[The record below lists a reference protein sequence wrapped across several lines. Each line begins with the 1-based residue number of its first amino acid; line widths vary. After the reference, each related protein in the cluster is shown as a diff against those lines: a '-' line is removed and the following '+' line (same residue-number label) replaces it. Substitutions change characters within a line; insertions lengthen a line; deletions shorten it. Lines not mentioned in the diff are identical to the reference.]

1 VGGWIGLCGV
11 ALFLPNLAVA
21 DSIAGSSTQIGA
33 WRVTA
38 YTRNQTGMFEHCAL
52 YRVQKEGFGLALGY
66 TVRGVWTMAAEAPTW
81 NLVAK
86 ESYTATLQVGSA
98 SYTATGR
105 AFDARGMTFN
115 VAPEIFDQL
124 KSGHQFT
131 VSANQKRYTIS
142 LDGIEAAQQRTRD
155 CVKQYATAARPPS
168 PAPSPGQAGTTA
180 PPSPGA
186 ANALVTAIQTL
197 LIRLGYDPGPTN
209 GVAGLKTNMAISAF
223 QKSIGQRGDGLPS
236 EALRGQ
242 LERAVAARGP
252 GSSGSGSS
260 GSAPA
265 PAVSVPPPMQRP
277 PASPKEKAA
286 ASSGTGFFIAP
297 NTVVTNFHVVNGCVE
312 LRLRKNGGDL
322 GPARVVA
329 TSRSDDLAAL
339 RASSPSKSFFK
350 LRVGA
355 PIKPAEPV
363 LVFGYP
369 LAEALSSA
377 GNTTLGNVTAL
388 TGLRDDSRF
397 IQISAAVQPGNS
409 GGPAVDEAGRL
420 MGVVVSKLNAVAIAR
435 ITGDIPQ
442 NVNFAIKV
450 TTLVN
455 FLEAHNIAYEPAEV
469 AARELPA
476 TVRAERAEASSIQV
490 ECWK

>member
-1 VGGWIGLCGV
+1 MKVGGWVGLCGA
-11 ALFLPNLAVA
+11 ALFLPNFAVA
-21 DSIAGSSTQIGA
+21 DPISGSATQIGA

-38 YTRNQTGMFEHCAL
+38 YTRNQTGMFDHCAL
-52 YRVQKEGFGLALGY
+52 YRVQNEGFGLAVGY
-66 TVRGVWTMAAEAPTW
+66 TVQGIWRMAAEAPTW
-81 NLVAK
+81 NLVAR
-86 ESYTATLQVGSA
+86 ETYTATLQVGSV

-105 AFDARGMTFN
+105 ALDARGMTFN

-124 KSGHQFT
+124 KSGHQLT
-131 VSANQKRYTIS
+131 VSANQKRYTIG

-155 CVKQYATAARPPS
+155 CVKQYAAAATPPS
-168 PAPSPGQAGTTA
+168 APGTGST
-180 PPSPGA
+180 
-186 ANALVTAIQTL
+186 LVTAIQAL
-197 LIRLGYDPGPTN
+197 LARLGYDPGPAN

-223 QKSIGQRGDGLPS
+223 QKSIGERGDGLPS
-236 EALRGQ
+236 ETLRGQ
-242 LERAVAARGP
+242 LERAVAARAPGGNPASGNP
-252 GSSGSGSS
+252 GSVPAPVA
-260 GSAPA
+260 SAP
-265 PAVSVPPPMQRP
+265 PPPAQRP
-277 PASPKEKAA
+277 PAPQREKAA

-297 NTVVTNFHVVNGCVE
+297 DTVVTNFHVINGCVE
-312 LRLRKNGGDL
+312 LRLRKSGGDL
-322 GPARVVA
+322 GPAGVVA

-339 RASSPSKSFFK
+339 RAANPSKSFLK

-397 IQISAAVQPGNS
+397 LQISAAVQPGNS

-420 MGVVVSKLNAVAIAR
+420 MGVVVSKLNAVAVAR

-450 TTLVN
+450 TTLAI
-455 FLEAHNIAYEPAEV
+455 FLDAHNIAYEPAPA
-469 AARELPA
+469 AARELPV
-476 TVRAERAEASSIQV
+476 TERAQRTEASSVQV

>member
-1 VGGWIGLCGV
+1 MKVGGWVGLWGI
-11 ALFLPNLAVA
+11 ALLLPNLAAA
-21 DSIAGSSTQIGA
+21 DPISGSASQVGV

-38 YTRNQTGMFEHCAL
+38 HTRSQSAKFDHCAL
-52 YRVQKEGFGLALGY
+52 YRVQSEGFGLALGY
-66 TVRGVWTMAAEAPTW
+66 DTQGAWTMAAEAPTW
-81 NLVAK
+81 NLVAR

-124 KSGHQFT
+124 KSGRQLA
-131 VSANQKRYTIS
+131 VSANHKRYTIS

-155 CVKQYATAARPPS
+155 CTKQYAT
-168 PAPSPGQAGTTA
+168 TA
-180 PPSPGA
+180 PASPSGA
-186 ANALVTAIQTL
+186 ASGLVTVIQTL
-197 LIRLGYDPGPTN
+197 LTRLGYDPGPAN
-209 GVAGLKTNMAISAF
+209 GVTGLKTNMAISAF
-223 QKSIGQRGDGLPS
+223 QKSIGERGDGLPS

-242 LERAVAARGP
+242 LERVVAARGSG
-252 GSSGSGSS
+252 GSSAGAGSASAPTA
-260 GSAPA
+260 SAPA
-265 PAVSVPPPMQRP
+265 PMQRP
-277 PASPKEKAA
+277 PAAPKERAA
-286 ASSGTGFFIAP
+286 VGSGTGFFIASD
-297 NTVVTNFHVVNGCVE
+297 TVVTNFHVINGCVE

-322 GPARVVA
+322 GAARVLV

-339 RASSPSKSFFK
+339 RASSPSKNFLK
-350 LRVGA
+350 LRVGV

-369 LAEALSSA
+369 LSDALSSA

-388 TGLRDDSRF
+388 SGLRDDSRF

-420 MGVVVSKLNAVAIAR
+420 IGVVVSKLNALAIAR

-455 FLEAHNIAYEPAEV
+455 FLDANKIAYEPAEV
-469 AARELPA
+469 AARELPV
-476 TVRAERAEASSIQV
+476 TERAQRAEASSIQV